1 VITDFCCFCWVHQHS
16 PIAAIFWMLQLRMQ
30 MSYLSHYDITTYSHL
45 DTWHH
50 NKISKACRANKIDLR
65 LQLHARL
72 TFKDFR
78 FATFFHKT
86 HLIHMTISEE
96 SLRVIFF
103 THSLAID
110 LVH

>member
-1 VITDFCCFCWVHQHS
+1 
-16 PIAAIFWMLQLRMQ
+16 MLQLRMQ